1 MITHDVYNYM
11 MYLKLIVDSNVLLIH
26 LPLKKKQKTK
36 NSIVIIRGEE
46 GFEVLNHDFS

>member
-26 LPLKKKQKTK
+26 LPLKKKTK

>member
-26 LPLKKKQKTK
+26 LPLKKKTK
-36 NSIVIIRGEE
+36 NKKLNSYNKGEE